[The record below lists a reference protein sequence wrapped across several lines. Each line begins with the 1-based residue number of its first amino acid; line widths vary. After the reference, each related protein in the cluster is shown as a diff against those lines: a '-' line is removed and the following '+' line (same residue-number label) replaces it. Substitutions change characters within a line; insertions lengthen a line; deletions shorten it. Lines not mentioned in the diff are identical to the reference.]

1 MRSKARRASRK
12 GAKSAKKDNKRG
24 AVESSFSCS
33 SFALFA
39 PLRETFW
46 AESLAAAAV
55 LLLLSVPVS
64 AGDWPQFRGPGGTA
78 VSDETG
84 LPVKWSAT
92 ENVRWKAE
100 LPGRGVSSPV
110 IAAGRVY
117 ITSSSGYRQGRLHV
131 LCFDESTGKKLWERQ
146 LASTGSTMCHPKTSM
161 AGPTPVTDGRHVYA
175 LFATGDLAA
184 FDRDGDLLWY
194 RALARDY
201 PEITNQVGM
210 AASPVLAGETLL
222 LPLENAGDS
231 FALGVDVKT
240 GRNRWKVPRTRDI
253 NWVTPLVTQI
263 DGKTAALFQT
273 SHEITAYDVNT
284 GAVLWSYAGEGL
296 GSIPSPAMMDDLII
310 VPGNPSVALRPSA
323 GGKPEVVWRSRK
335 LSAAYASPVAYKG
348 RIYAMTGIG
357 VNCLDAATGEV
368 VWQERLGQGFSASP
382 VIADG
387 KLYVAKE
394 GGDTSVVLLSDTPKI
409 LSNNALNEPLLATPA
424 IAGGAIYLRTDKH
437 LYCIA
442 TKK

>member
-1 MRSKARRASRK
+1 MTRFLPS
-12 GAKSAKKDNKRG
+12 
-24 AVESSFSCS
+24 
-33 SFALFA
+33 
-39 PLRETFW
+39 
-46 AESLAAAAV
+46 AV
-55 LLLLSVPVS
+55 LLLLSGTVF
-64 AGDWPQFRGPGGTA
+64 AGEWPQFRGPGGTA

-110 IAAGRVY
+110 IAGGRVY
-117 ITSSSGYRQGRLHV
+117 ITASSGYRQGRLHV
-131 LCFDESTGKKLWERQ
+131 LCFDAATGAKRWERQ
-146 LASTGSTMCHPKTSM
+146 FASTGRTMCHPKTSM
-161 AGPTPVTDGRHVYA
+161 AAPTPVTDGRHVYA

-194 RALARDY
+194 RALERDY
-201 PEITNQVGM
+201 PEISNQVGM

-253 NWVTPLVTQI
+253 NWVTPLVTRI

-273 SHEITAYDVNT
+273 SREITAYDVNT
-284 GAVLWSYAGEGL
+284 GDVLWSYRGEGL
-296 GSIPSPAMMDDLII
+296 GSIPSPVLVDDLII
-310 VPGNPSVALRPSA
+310 VPGNPSVALRRSE

-335 LSAAYASPVAYKG
+335 LSAAYASPVVYKG

-357 VNCLDAATGEV
+357 VNCLDVATGEV
-368 VWQERLGQGFSASP
+368 IWQERLGNGFSASP

-394 GGDTSVVLLSDTPKI
+394 GGDTSVVQLGDKPKI
-409 LSNNALNEPLLATPA
+409 LANNTLKEPLLATPA
-424 IAGGAIYLRTDKH
+424 IAGGAIYLRTDKQ
-437 LYCIA
+437 LFCIA
-442 TKK
+442 VKK